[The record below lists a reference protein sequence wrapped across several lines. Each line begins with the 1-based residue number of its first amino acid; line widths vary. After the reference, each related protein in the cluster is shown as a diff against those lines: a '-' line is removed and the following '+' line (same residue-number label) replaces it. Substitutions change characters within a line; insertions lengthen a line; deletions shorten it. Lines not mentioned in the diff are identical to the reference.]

1 MVVQTPAVDKMVQ
14 AFTLKTKEGIKLNE
28 VITQGQKEIA
38 ECILQRRSPD
48 GKNRI
53 HVMAHTRYGKSLAVG
68 AAIAIRASAK
78 KEPWAIVAP
87 TKEQAQIIMDY
98 VIYFVVND
106 PILSQTLKTSA
117 KLLKQEQMTQRRSR
131 DHITFLGGGEVRCY
145 IAGSA
150 MGQGCPNIVLDEACL
165 VDDDEES
172 KVYRMLGDSTDNFI
186 MKIGNPFENNHF
198 KDDFLNEDYY
208 HINIDVYQG
217 IKEGRVT
224 EKHRQDVSKKPNYE
238 VLYLNQFPDDE
249 GKDKHGYLP
258 LFTHKLISNAQIDPG
273 SVEHLGNRIAGADG
287 ADGGGNMSAIVVRS
301 TSIAE
306 VAFTTFDMR
315 SGEFGTKV
323 AEYRHECS
331 KLCVDALPPGN
342 ECVGRLRAAKE
353 TKRMLVEVNAGMP
366 VDQNELEEHE
376 VAKEFFNTR
385 SYIFWKASQ
394 WLKAGGRLERH
405 EDWKML
411 LSVKYKMTKGKMQIV
426 SKEELRKKYKVNDL
440 GVADAL
446 SFTFIPSDPEQEWE
460 PPTDDSGHV
469 DVGGIDV
476 MDDVLGI

>member
-1 MVVQTPAVDKMVQ
+1 MVETPAIDKMLQ
-14 AFTLKTKEGIKLNE
+14 AFTLKTKEGINFNDQ
-28 VITQGQKEIA
+28 ITPGQKEIG

-53 HVMAHTRYGKSLAVG
+53 HVMAHTRYGKSLVVG
-68 AAIAIRASAK
+68 ACVAIRASAK

-98 VIYFVVND
+98 VIFFAIND
-106 PILSQTLKTSA
+106 PLISQTLKTSA
-117 KLLKQEQMTQRRSR
+117 KQLKTEQMTQRRSR
-131 DHITFLGGGEVRCY
+131 NHITFLGGGEVRTY

-150 MGQGCPNIVLDEACL
+150 MGQGCANIVLDEACL

-198 KDDFLNEDYY
+198 KDDFLNEDYH
-208 HINIDVYQG
+208 HINIDIFRG
-217 IKEGRVT
+217 IKEGRAT
-224 EKHRQDVSKKPNYE
+224 EKHRRDVSKKPNYE

-273 SVEHLGNRIAGADG
+273 SVEHLGNKILGGDG
-287 ADGGGNMSAIVVRS
+287 ADGGANMSAIVLRS
-301 TSIAE
+301 TSLAE
-306 VAFTTFDMR
+306 VAFTTFEMR
-315 SGEFGTKV
+315 SGDFGTKC
-323 AEYRHECS
+323 AEYRDECS

-353 TKRMLVEVNAGMP
+353 TKRKLVEVNAGKP
-366 VDQNELEEHE
+366 VDQDELEEYE
-376 VAKEFFNTR
+376 VAKTFFNTR

-411 LSVKYKMTKGKMQIV
+411 LSVKYKTVNGKMQIV

-440 GVADAL
+440 GVADAF
-446 SFTFIPSDPEQEWE
+446 SFTFAPTDPEEEYETPLMANGEVDIGGVE
-460 PPTDDSGHV
+460 PLDEL
-469 DVGGIDV
+469 
-476 MDDVLGI
+476 LGI